1 VRRSNTKRRVD
12 RTLRVIYT
20 LFAILI
26 GVSGTIDLFR
36 AEWKLAFIEYLIV
49 AVLIPAIIVLRNR
62 DRRERQMPVEEPP
75 PRWY

>member
-1 VRRSNTKRRVD
+1 MKRRVD

-20 LFAILI
+20 VCAVLI
-26 GVSGTIDLFR
+26 AVSGTIDLFR
-36 AEWKLAFIEYLIV
+36 GEWKIMLIEYLIV

-62 DRRERQMPVEEPP
+62 DRRERLMPVEEPP